1 MAKKSVINRVS
12 DVDIRLLDI
21 FRTVAAC
28 GGFTAAEFE
37 LNIGRSTISKHIS
50 DLETRI
56 GLKLCHRGP
65 AGFSLTSD
73 GDHVLTAAEELFLS
87 LDRFQEQLDEAHS
100 DLTGKLRI
108 ACLDHSS
115 TNPEAKVFEAVRLFH
130 DIAPG
135 VTLDI
140 SMEPPNVIEEGV
152 INGKFNLGIVP
163 LHRKSPMLNYCDLYD
178 EDMRLYCGREHV
190 LFNNLSVVH
199 DLSELR
205 KFTYAGLSFNSPNMA
220 VHQKLRLRKS
230 AFVQNE
236 EILTLLILSGRYL
249 GFLPTHT
256 ARPFIEDGLM
266 RELKNDIAT
275 YNTTM
280 SAIVRKS
287 ASSGRRLNTF
297 LDCLVRAHAG
307 AHPEPGAAADIQPAL
322 S

>member
-1 MAKKSVINRVS
+1 MAKKTAINRVS

-21 FRTVAAC
+21 FKTVVAC

-73 GDHVLTAAEELFLS
+73 GDHVLKAADELFFA
-87 LDRFQEQLDEAHS
+87 LDQFQEKLDEAHS

-115 TNPEAKVFEAVRLFH
+115 TNTEARVFEAIRLFH

-163 LHRKSPMLNYCDLYD
+163 LHRKSQMLIYCDLYN
-178 EDMRLYCGREHV
+178 EDMRLYCGRDHA
-190 LFNNLSVVH
+190 LFNDETALH
-199 DLSELR
+199 DLSALR
-205 KFTYAGLSFNSPNMA
+205 QFNYAGLSFNSPNMA

-236 EILTLLILSGRYL
+236 EALTLLILSGRYL

-256 ARPFIEDGLM
+256 ARSFVEKGLM
-266 RELKNDIAT
+266 REIKNDVAN
-275 YNTTM
+275 YAPTM

-287 ASSGRRLNTF
+287 ASSGRRLKTF
-297 LDCLVRAHAG
+297 LDCLVSAHA
-307 AHPEPGAAADIQPAL
+307 QPFDLTQKSA
-322 S
+322 

>member
-1 MAKKSVINRVS
+1 MAKKQALSRVT

-21 FRTVAAC
+21 FKTVVAC

-50 DLETRI
+50 DLETRVGRKI
-56 GLKLCHRGP
+56 CHRGP

-73 GDHVLTAAEELFLS
+73 GEHVLCAANDLFVAI
-87 LDRFQEQLDEAHS
+87 DRFQEQLDEAHS

-115 TNPEAKVFEAVRLFH
+115 SNPDAKVFKAIQLFR
-130 DIAPG
+130 DSAPG

-140 SMEPPNVIEEGV
+140 SMEPPNIIEEGV
-152 INGKFNLGIVP
+152 INGRFNLGIVP
-163 LHRKSPMLNYCDLYD
+163 LHRQSPMLSYYDLYT
-178 EDMRLYCGREHV
+178 EDMRLYCGQEHV
-190 LFNNLSVVH
+190 LFGTGNRAH
-199 DLSELR
+199 DLNDLR
-205 KFTYAGLSFNSPNMA
+205 KFAYAGLSFNSPNMA
-220 VHQKLRLRKS
+220 IHQNLKLRKS

-236 EILTLLILSGRYL
+236 EALTLLILSGRYL

-256 ARPFIEDGLM
+256 AKPFLESELM
-266 RELKNDIAT
+266 FELHNESVT
-275 YNTTM
+275 YISTM

-287 ASSGRRLNTF
+287 ASTGRRLKIF
-297 LDCLVRAHAG
+297 LDCLTAAH
-307 AHPEPGAAADIQPAL
+307 

>member
-1 MAKKSVINRVS
+1 MAKKQVLNRVT

-21 FRTVAAC
+21 FKAVVAC
-28 GGFTAAEFE
+28 GGFSAAEFE

-50 DLETRI
+50 DLETRV

-73 GDHVLTAAEELFLS
+73 GEHVLQAMDDLFVS
-87 LDRFQEQLDEAHS
+87 IDRFQEQLDEAHS

-115 TNPEAKVFEAVRLFH
+115 SNPEAKVFKAIQYFR
-130 DIAPG
+130 DAAPG

-140 SMEPPNVIEEGV
+140 SMEPPNITEEGV

-163 LHRKSPMLNYCDLYD
+163 LHRRSPMLIYHDLYT
-178 EDMRLYCGREHV
+178 EDMRLYCGQDHE
-190 LFNNLSVVH
+190 LFGTPDKKHELKN
-199 DLSELR
+199 LR
-205 KFTYAGLSFNSPNMA
+205 KFSYAGLSFNSPNMA
-220 VHQKLRLRKS
+220 IHQKLRLRKS

-236 EILTLLILSGRYL
+236 EALTLLILSGRYL

-256 ARPFIEDGLM
+256 AKQFQDAGLM
-266 RELKNDIAT
+266 QELRNDTAT
-275 YNTTM
+275 YTSTM
-280 SAIVRKS
+280 SAIIRKS
-287 ASSGRRLNTF
+287 ASKGRRLKKF
-297 LDCLVRAHAG
+297 LDCLIEAH
-307 AHPEPGAAADIQPAL
+307 

>member
-1 MAKKSVINRVS
+1 MAKKLAINRVT

-21 FRTVAAC
+21 FKTVVAC

-50 DLETRI
+50 DLETRV

-73 GDHVLTAAEELFLS
+73 GEYVLNAMDDLFLS
-87 LDRFQEQLDEAHS
+87 IDRFQEQLDEAHS

-115 TNPEAKVFEAVRLFH
+115 SNPEAKVSKAIQMFRDF
-130 DIAPG
+130 APG

-163 LHRKSPMLNYCDLYD
+163 LHRQSPMLNYHELYT
-178 EDMRLYCGREHV
+178 EDMRLYCGHEHE
-190 LFNNLSVVH
+190 LFSATRLQH
-199 DLSELR
+199 ELHELR
-205 KFTYAGLSFNSPNMA
+205 QYSYVGLSFNSPNMA
-220 VHQKLRLRKS
+220 IHQQLKLRKS
-230 AFVQNE
+230 AYVQNE
-236 EILTLLILSGRYL
+236 EALTLLILSGRYL

-256 ARPFIEDGLM
+256 AKPFLELGLM
-266 RELKNDIAT
+266 QELKNENVNYT
-275 YNTTM
+275 SRM
-280 SAIVRKS
+280 SAIIRKS
-287 ASSGRRLNTF
+287 ASKGRRLVAF
-297 LDCLVRAHAG
+297 LDFLTNAH
-307 AHPEPGAAADIQPAL
+307 

>member
-1 MAKKSVINRVS
+1 MAKKMALSRVT

-21 FRTVAAC
+21 FKTVAAC

-56 GLKLCHRGP
+56 GRKLCHRGP

-73 GDHVLTAAEELFLS
+73 GEHVLHAADDLFVAI
-87 LDRFQEQLDEAHS
+87 DRFQEQLDEAHS

-115 TNPEAKVFEAVRLFH
+115 SNPNAKVFKAIQLFR
-130 DIAPG
+130 DSAPG
-135 VTLDI
+135 VTLEI

-152 INGKFNLGIVP
+152 INGKFNIGIVP
-163 LHRKSPMLNYCDLYD
+163 LHRQSPMLNYQELYT
-178 EDMRLYCGREHV
+178 EDMRLYCGQDHD
-190 LFNNLSVVH
+190 LFGTTDTRH
-199 DLSELR
+199 DLSNLR
-205 KFTYAGLSFNSPNMA
+205 KFSYVGLSFNSPNMA
-220 VHQKLRLRKS
+220 IHQELKLRKS

-236 EILTLLILSGRYL
+236 EALTLLILSGRYL

-256 ARPFIEDGLM
+256 AIPFLEMGLM
-266 RELKNDIAT
+266 QEL
-275 YNTTM
+275 NTESVYYTSTM
-280 SAIVRKS
+280 SAIIRKS
-287 ASSGRRLNTF
+287 ASKGRRLVSF
-297 LDCLVRAHAG
+297 LDCLIAAH
-307 AHPEPGAAADIQPAL
+307 